1 MSYEGPFTELFTSID
16 DIRRI
21 MASGQMGPQARMD
34 LDTVMRLLRRWR
46 IRYGDPQTYDPEL
59 DDQDRGAASDPKSLE
74 AKLEALRKDV
84 SSNVQELLST
94 RHTTDS
100 LKAQA
105 KRNSEMITYM
115 HHDIIDL
122 RGLLKE
128 LGTLLNQAGAA
139 SDKVAKNMINR

>member
-84 SSNVQELLST
+84 SINTQNHLSIL
-94 RHTTDS
+94 HTIDS

-105 KRNSEMITYM
+105 KRDSDYIGYM
-115 HHDIIDL
+115 QRDIVDL
-122 RGLLKE
+122 RGLVKE

>member
-21 MASGQMGPQARMD
+21 VASGQMGPQARMD
-34 LDTVMRLLRRWR
+34 LDTVMRMLRRWR
-46 IRYGDPQTYDPEL
+46 IRYGDPETYDPKL
-59 DDQDRGAASDPKSLE
+59 DNQDVGAASDPKSLE

-84 SSNVQELLST
+84 SSNVQDLLSA
-94 RHTTDS
+94 RHTIDS

-105 KRNSEMITYM
+105 KHNSDFIGYM
-115 HHDIIDL
+115 QHDIVDL

-128 LGTLLNQAGAA
+128 LAAVFNQAGAA
-139 SDKVAKNMINR
+139 SDKVAKNMVNR